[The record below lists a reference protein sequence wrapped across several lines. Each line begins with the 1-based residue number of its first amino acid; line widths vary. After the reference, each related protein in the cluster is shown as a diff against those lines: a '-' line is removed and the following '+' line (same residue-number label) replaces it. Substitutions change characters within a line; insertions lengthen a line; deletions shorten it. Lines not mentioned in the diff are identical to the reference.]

1 MKHSIAIKIFS
12 LSVGILIMMII
23 VAILNSIQVIHL
35 GGEVSDIANKAIPLS
50 SSAAQLN
57 ESGLRRRI
65 AFERLYREY
74 QIPIPDTS
82 VISEAE
88 TNFKK
93 FTVLVNED
101 VKKSRSYLSNP
112 PDNRNDQELYAK
124 ARELVSEIESS
135 FSQQTDVAQR
145 VLNGLR
151 QGDFVVDKQLME
163 INIKAQSIMQ
173 NKRSEL
179 QDLTLV
185 IANNSVNR
193 AKIAEQKVLWS
204 SLVVTLL
211 ALALGLWGAWFLS
224 KRLANPIMSLLKSTQ
239 AVQSG
244 NLSVKIEG
252 LPEDE
257 IGQLGDSMNLM
268 IAELRKKH
276 DLQAVISTYI
286 DPRVVEK
293 IILPGR
299 AEVLAGQKQIMTIMF
314 SDIAGF
320 TSISER
326 LSPTSLVKMVNRYFT
341 VMTECIKAEGGIID
355 KFIGDAIM
363 AYWGPPFI
371 SEDEQA
377 AAACRAAIRQRDALI
392 QFRKEL
398 PDLLGLRK
406 DIPEINIRIGLATG
420 EVVVGNIGSDTAR
433 SYTVMGDIVNL
444 ASRLESANKQYGT
457 SIIIS
462 EVTMR
467 MADIHIEAMELDRI
481 IVKGKSEPVEIYE
494 LLSTSGDLSVESE
507 LRRTRFN
514 EAIIAYRA
522 QDWLVSGAIFKEL
535 FEKYNDKTAKTFI
548 DRINLLTTHSL
559 GEGWDGVWRMTTK

>member
-23 VAILNSIQVIHL
+23 VAILNSVQVIQL

-65 AFERLYREY
+65 AFERLFREY
-74 QIPIPDTS
+74 QMANPDS
-82 VISEAE
+82 SLIKEAE
-88 TNFKK
+88 TNFEK
-93 FTVLVNED
+93 FTLLVD
-101 VKKSRSYLSNP
+101 DHVVQLRIYLANP
-112 PDNRNDQELYAK
+112 PNNKEDRELYAK
-124 ARELVSEIESS
+124 ARELVSEIEAT
-135 FSQQTDVAQR
+135 FNQQTDIARR
-145 VLNGLR
+145 VLKR
-151 QGDFVVDKQLME
+151 IRYGDKGVDAELME
-163 INIKAQSIMQ
+163 INVKAQSTLQ
-173 NKRSEL
+173 NKRTEL
-179 QDLTLV
+179 QKLAVV
-185 IANNSVNR
+185 IANSSVAR

-239 AVQSG
+239 AVHGG
-244 NLSVKIEG
+244 NLAIKIEG

-268 IAELRKKH
+268 IAELRKKQ
-276 DLQAVISTYI
+276 DMQAVISTYI

-299 AEVLAGQKQIMTIMF
+299 AEVLAGQKQIMTIFF

-320 TSISER
+320 TGISER
-326 LSPTSLVKMVNRYFT
+326 LSPTGLVKMVNRYFT
-341 VMTECIKAEGGIID
+341 LMTECIKAEGGIID

-371 SEDEQA
+371 TEEEQA
-377 AAACRAAIRQRDALI
+377 SAACRAAIRQRDALV

-444 ASRLESANKQYGT
+444 ASRLESINKQYGT
-457 SIIIS
+457 TIIIS
-462 EVTMR
+462 EATMR
-467 MADIHIEAMELDRI
+467 MADIHIEVMELDRI

-494 LLSTSGDLSVESE
+494 LLSLTGELDEASA
-507 LRRTRFN
+507 LRRIRFA
-514 EAIIAYRA
+514 EAIVAYRN
-522 QDWLVSGAIFKEL
+522 QDWLVAGAIFTEL
-535 FEKYNDKTAKTFI
+535 HEKFNDKTAKIFI
-548 DRINLLTTHSL
+548 ERINLLTSHSL
-559 GEGWDGVWRMTTK
+559 GSGWDGVWRMTSK